1 MTDSQALAA
10 IAERTA
16 KGWRFRFHTWG
27 LVWECRAVGAGLAS
41 ASAGG
46 RSLGEA
52 VGLALHFADAMED
65 DPQKVIEQHGV
76 EIRRQAQRC
85 FGDDADFRIS
95 VEESSYDFDAKR
107 LHLIVRWPGSVE
119 EFCRRDNEFLE
130 WLVSPSTPRRI
141 LEVLMVMPEYPSE
154 APAGR

>member
-1 MTDSQALAA
+1 MSDAQALAA

-16 KGWRFRFHTWG
+16 KGWSFRFHTRG
-27 LVWECRAVGAGLAS
+27 LGWECRVVGAGLAS

-46 RSLGEA
+46 NSFGEA
-52 VGLALHFADAMED
+52 VGLALHFAEAMED
-65 DPQKVIEQHGV
+65 DPEKVIAQYGV

-85 FGDDADFRIS
+85 FGEDADFRIS
-95 VEESSYDFDAKR
+95 VEESSYDFDAKK
-107 LHLIVRWPGSVE
+107 LHLIVRWPGTVE

-130 WLVSPSTPRRI
+130 WLVAPTTPRRI

-154 APAGR
+154 APAGK